1 MCQLES
7 SPAMPSNLVPLASE
21 ECLDVVDGVEGAL
34 EEVIEEVMTEQVK
47 QQLWECVV
55 AALQRV
61 VQWVVE
67 RVRAWRQRV

>member
-7 SPAMPSNLVPLASE
+7 SPAVPLASE
-21 ECLDVVDGVEGAL
+21 ECLDVVDGI
-34 EEVIEEVMTEQVK
+34 EEVLEEVMTEQVK

-55 AALQRV
+55 AALQRG

-67 RVRAWRQRV
+67 RVRALRQ